1 MNKKNPRKTWMLID
15 ELTSR
20 KCGKIRNIFEINEI
34 VNSADEMAEAF
45 NDFFTTIGPNLA
57 NEILPSDIDPES
69 YPQPTD
75 KTFSLKAPSV
85 SELCESLSQINGKKA
100 IGLDRTKI
108 FKSCIGGCQPIPGD
122 AKRQCHGGHVEW
134 QNNRFCHPAWL
145 QHRCL
150 LDLQGLVANYVQSRL
165 QVFQPCH

>member
-20 KCGKIRNIFEINEI
+20 KCGKIRNISEINEI

-69 YPQPTD
+69 YPKPTD

-100 IGLDRTKI
+100 IGLDRIPCKLLKLASHIVAPSLTKI

-122 AKRQCHGGHVEW
+122 AKRQCHGGHVE
-134 QNNRFCHPAWL
+134 
-145 QHRCL
+145 
-150 LDLQGLVANYVQSRL
+150 
-165 QVFQPCH
+165 